1 MIGAA
6 QRRQGERERVLVL
19 APTARAAS
27 ETFVRANLQGLPF
40 AVTAYFGDERPL
52 NAPWRLAYGMAIGL
66 SKLFTRLHWLRLAG
80 WPAAL
85 VARALIGRHQPDVVM
100 VEFGFEAVRVME
112 ACAWSGVPLVVHF
125 RGSDAS
131 AQGRLGLLRER
142 YRRLLAIASGVIVKS
157 RPMADTL
164 LSLGARSDRLLI
176 SPSGANSDLFHGSD
190 PARTPPRLLA
200 VGRFVAKKGPLHTIR
215 SFALMCQ
222 SLGPVMPQPTL
233 WMVGEGPLLKQAR
246 VLVRALGLQDC
257 VRFFGAR
264 PQEQVA
270 DLMRQVRG
278 FVQHSLVA
286 PDGDSEGNPVAVMEA
301 QLSGLPVVATRH
313 AGIPEVVLDGQ
324 SGLLVEEGDETAMAQ
339 AMAQLVQDPALAA
352 RLGDCGRQRVQEHFT
367 IEHHLQQVSQLLHQV
382 MQHRSGPLS

>member
-1 MIGAA
+1 MTGAG
-6 QRRQGERERVLVL
+6 QRLQGERERVLVL

-52 NAPWRLAYGMAIGL
+52 NSPWRLAYGTAILL

-80 WPAAL
+80 WPAA
-85 VARALIGRHQPDVVM
+85 VVVRALIRRHQPDVVM

-131 AQGRLGLLRER
+131 AQDRLGLLRGR
-142 YRRLLAIASGVIVKS
+142 YRRLLAIAAGVIVKS

-164 LSLGARSDRLLI
+164 LSLGAQSDRLLI
-176 SPSGANSDLFHGSD
+176 SPSGANSDLFYGSA
-190 PARTPPRLLA
+190 PAQMPPRLLA
-200 VGRFVAKKGPLHTIR
+200 VGRFVAKEGPLQTIR
-215 SFALMCQ
+215 SFDHLCR
-222 SLGPVMPQPTL
+222 SLGPAMPQPSL

-246 VLVRALGLQDC
+246 ALVRDLALQEC
-257 VRFFGAR
+257 VRFLGVRSQA
-264 PQEQVA
+264 QVA
-270 DLMRQVRG
+270 DLMRQVRV

-324 SGLLVEEGDETAMAQ
+324 TGLLVEEGDETAMAQ
-339 AMAQLVQDPALAA
+339 AMARLVQDPALAA
-352 RLGDCGRQRVQEHFT
+352 CLGDCGRQRVQEHFT
-367 IEHHLQQVSQLLHQV
+367 IEHHLQQVSQLLRQV
-382 MQHRSGPLS
+382 MQDRSDSLL